1 MAYATDRVPFWIVDA
16 PESLPV
22 IVTVTETKQTPS
34 ASVVEP
40 AVQMQTAMASVTMS
54 IRVSVKWTPVAYA
67 MDLAPS
73 TIADVPKS
81 LLEIATATA
90 TLKTPSAYAEEPARP
105 ISTET
110 VSATQTKFLV
120 VPMKRRATTM
130 PTPPMMMVHV

>member
-16 PESLPV
+16 PKSLPV

-40 AVQMQTAMASVTMS
+40 AVQMQTATASVTMS

-67 MDLAPS
+67 MALAPS

-90 TLKTPSAYAEEPARP
+90 TLRMPSVFAVDPAP
-105 ISTET
+105 QMQT
-110 VSATQTKFLV
+110 ATAFV
-120 VPMKRRATTM
+120 TT
-130 PTPPMMMVHV
+130 